1 MKIISKLYTS
11 LIFIFLYAPIAVMI
25 VFSFNESKSRSTF
38 TGMSLKWYTK
48 LFQDS
53 EILKAFANSIII
65 AIVASLLATIIG
77 TAASVGITKMKRWL
91 QKFIMNMTNLP
102 MINPEIVT
110 GVSLMILF
118 VLFYEFLGIFQPGM
132 FTLVL
137 AHTTF
142 CLPYIILSILPRLR
156 QMNQHLYEAAQ
167 DLGCTPM
174 KAFFKVVLPDIMPGI
189 FSGFVMAFTL
199 SLDDF
204 VISYFTSG
212 VTQTLPIAI
221 YSMTRRI
228 VSPEI
233 NALSTILFVGVLTL
247 LVLINLKQIREL
259 REVD

>member
-11 LIFIFLYAPIAVMI
+11 LIFIFLYAPIAVMV
-25 VFSFNESKSRSTF
+25 VFSFNESKSRSSF

-48 LFQDS
+48 LFRDS

-77 TAASVGITKMKRWL
+77 TAASVGITKMKKWS

-118 VLFYEFLGIFQPGM
+118 VLFYNFLGIFQPGM

-142 CLPYIILSILPRLR
+142 CLPYIILSVLPRLR

-167 DLGCTPM
+167 DLGCTPI

-189 FSGFVMAFTL
+189 VSGLVMAFTL

-212 VTQTLPIAI
+212 TTQTLPIAI

-228 VSPEI
+228 VSPEV
-233 NALSTILFVGVLTL
+233 NALSTILFGVVLTL
-247 LVLINLKQIREL
+247 LILINLKQIKEL
-259 REVD
+259 KEK

>member
-142 CLPYIILSILPRLR
+142 CLPYIILSVLPRLR
-156 QMNQHLYEAAQ
+156 QMNQHLYEQ
-167 DLGCTPM
+167 D
-174 KAFFKVVLPDIMPGI
+174 
-189 FSGFVMAFTL
+189 
-199 SLDDF
+199 
-204 VISYFTSG
+204 
-212 VTQTLPIAI
+212 
-221 YSMTRRI
+221 
-228 VSPEI
+228 
-233 NALSTILFVGVLTL
+233 
-247 LVLINLKQIREL
+247 
-259 REVD
+259 